1 MFISE
6 LANELNELKHAGIH
20 RKLKQSSGSNIE
32 TTINNKKVLTFC
44 SNDYLN
50 LSCHPEVIKA
60 ANEAALEFGAGSS
73 ASRLISGNL
82 SLYDKLENKLASF
95 KKTEDALVFSSGY
108 LTNIGVISSFAGRN
122 DIIFCDKLSHASI
135 IDACVLSRAKVV
147 RFNHN
152 DIEDLTKKIK
162 NTTIVCNNSKKFR
175 SLIVTEGLFSM
186 DGDLAPLNEI
196 SKIAKENDCLLI
208 VDDAHGTGV
217 LGENGRGT
225 AEFYNC
231 ANLIDVQIGTLS
243 KAIGSLGGFVVLP
256 GIFKDYLINRS
267 RSFIFTTAL
276 PPATLASAIKSIELI
291 ENSRNLRDKLAEN
304 WSYLRQGLLDLGFK
318 TLSRTGPIIP
328 VLIGDSATAVKF
340 SEKLFDKGI
349 FVPAIRPPAVEHGK
363 SRLRITVSSAHK
375 KNQID
380 KLLKAM
386 SETGKELGLVE

>member
-1 MFISE
+1 MFTSE
-6 LANELNELKHAGIH
+6 LADELNELKHAGMY
-20 RKLKQSSGSNIE
+20 RELRQSPAGNI
-32 TTINNKKVLTFC
+32 ISFC

-50 LSCHPEVIKA
+50 LSRHPEVVKSA
-60 ANEAALEFGAGSS
+60 SEAVLEFGAGSG

-82 SLYDKLENKLASF
+82 SLYDKLENKLANF

-108 LTNIGVISSFAGRN
+108 LANIGVISSFANRN

-135 IDACVLSRAKVV
+135 IDACVLSRAKVI

-162 NTTIVCNNSKKFR
+162 NNARNNSKNFR
-175 SLIVTEGLFSM
+175 RLIVTEGLFSM
-186 DGDLAPLNEI
+186 DGDMALLNEI

-225 AEFYNC
+225 AEFYDC
-231 ANLIDVQIGTLS
+231 ANFIDIQIGTLS

-256 GIFKDYLINRS
+256 KMYKNYLVNKS

-276 PPATLASAIKSIELI
+276 PPAALAAAIKSIELI
-291 ENSRNLRDKLAEN
+291 ESGQSLRDKLERN
-304 WSYLRQGLLDLGFK
+304 WSHLRQGLSDLGFK
-318 TLSRTGPIIP
+318 TLSQTGPIIP
-328 VLIGDSATAVKF
+328 VLMGDSATAVKF
-340 SEKLFDKGI
+340 SEKLFDKDI
-349 FVPAIRPPAVEHGK
+349 FVPAIRPPAVEQGK

-375 KNQID
+375 KDQID
-380 KLLKAM
+380 KLLNAM
-386 SETGKELGLVE
+386 SEAGKELGLVD